1 MENFDSFALRHI
13 GLSQTDIDLL
23 LDQLGYKDLE
33 EFSKSVLP
41 KNIFIKEKLGL
52 SDAMPEEEA
61 LKVLKEISK
70 ENVVYRSF
78 IGQGYYGTVTPKVIL
93 RNVFENPG
101 WYTSY
106 TPYQAE
112 ISQGRLEALINF
124 QTMVGDLTGFEIA
137 NASLLDEAT
146 AAAESMTLAHR
157 VGKSKSQRFF
167 IDQNCFPQ
175 TISVVTA
182 RAKPIGIEVMVG
194 DPKQLTD
201 LKEET
206 YFGALLQYPGND
218 GAVID
223 FSQEIVSMHAQ
234 NGLVIMAT
242 DLLALTLLKSPG
254 EMGADIAIG
263 SSQRFGVPLGFG
275 GPHAAF
281 MATKEKY
288 KRSLPGRL
296 VGASIDEDGRTA
308 YRLALQ
314 TREQHIRR
322 EKATSNICTAQ
333 ALLAI
338 MAGFYAAYHGPAG
351 LKQIAQSVRSK
362 ATALAKGV
370 NELGYDLKSSSFF
383 DTVTIHTE
391 SETQEIFSTAQD
403 QLMNLRMLDANHISI
418 SLDETTTDQEIE
430 NITKLFKDLS
440 KKEKVVLS
448 FELPIDII
456 RSSEYL
462 THPVFHLY
470 RTETEML
477 RYIRKLC
484 DKDIALDRA
493 MIPLGS
499 CTMKLNATSEMIPVG
514 WEEFSNIHPYA
525 PYDQTAGYKILI
537 NDLEAKLSE
546 ITGYSAVSLQPNAG
560 SQGEYAGL
568 LAIDAFHRSNGDQQR
583 KICLIPESAHGTNP
597 ASAQMAGM
605 KVVPISCDK
614 KGNIDLEDLSEKAS
628 QHSNELA
635 AIMITYPSTHGVFET
650 TVTEVC
656 QIIHDHGGKV
666 YIDGANLNAMV
677 GLCKPGEFGGDVS
690 HLNLHKTF
698 CIPHGGGGPGVGPI
712 GVVKDLVSHLPS
724 DPLTYE
730 PSSKNV
736 GPVSATNFGSASIL
750 PISWMYIQ
758 MMGASGLR
766 KATQVAIL
774 SANYI
779 AQKLSPHFKIL
790 YTGKNGLIAHECII
804 DIRPLKELCGVE
816 VDDIAKRLIDFG
828 FHAPTMSFP
837 VPGTLMVEPTE
848 SESLAELDRF
858 IEAMICIRY
867 EITQVE
873 DGTYSIEE
881 SPLRN
886 APHCAEKVIS
896 DDWQQKYSRSVAA
909 YPVDLKGRNKYW
921 PPIGRVDNVYGDKN
935 LMCSCPSM
943 SDYQEES

>member
-1 MENFDSFALRHI
+1 MS
-13 GLSQTDIDLL
+13 
-23 LDQLGYKDLE
+23 
-33 EFSKSVLP
+33 
-41 KNIFIKEKLGL
+41 
-52 SDAMPEEEA
+52 EEEA
-61 LKVLKEISK
+61 LKALREISK
-70 ENVVYRSF
+70 ENTVYRSF

-182 RAKPIGIEVMVG
+182 RAKPIGIEVTVG
-194 DPKQLTD
+194 EPKQLND

-218 GAVID
+218 GAVND
-223 FSQEIVSMHAQ
+223 FSQEIVSMHGQ

-296 VGASIDEDGRTA
+296 VGASIDEGGRTA

-338 MAGFYAAYHGPAG
+338 MAGFYAAYHGPDG
-351 LKQIAQSVRSK
+351 LKQIAESVHSK
-362 ATALAKGV
+362 ATALAKGI
-370 NELGYDLKSSSFF
+370 NELGYDLRSSSFF

-403 QLMNLRMLDANHISI
+403 QLMNLRMMDANHISI

-430 NITKLFKDLS
+430 NIKKLFKELS
-440 KKEKVVLS
+440 KKAKGVSS

-499 CTMKLNATSEMIPVG
+499 CTMKLNATSEMVPVG

-525 PYDQTAGYKILI
+525 PHDQTAGYQILI

-614 KGNIDLEDLSEKAS
+614 KGNIDLKDLGEKAS
-628 QHSNELA
+628 KHSNELA

-656 QIIHDHGGKV
+656 KIIHGHGGKV

-712 GVVKDLVSHLPS
+712 GVVKDLAPHLPS
-724 DPLTYE
+724 DPLAYE
-730 PSSKNV
+730 PLSKNV

-766 KATQVAIL
+766 KATQIAIL

-779 AQKLSPHFKIL
+779 AQKLIPHFKIL
-790 YTGKNGLIAHECII
+790 YTGKNNLIAHECII

-837 VPGTLMVEPTE
+837 VPGTLMIEPTE
-848 SESLAELDRF
+848 SESLVELDRF
-858 IEAMICIRY
+858 IEAMITIRN
-867 EITQVE
+867 EIDQVIE
-873 DGTYSIEE
+873 GAYSIEE

-886 APHCAEKVIS
+886 APHSAEKVTS
-896 DDWQQKYSRSVAA
+896 DNWQHKYSRSVAA
-909 YPVDLKGRNKYW
+909 YPVDLKDRNKYW

-943 SDYQEES
+943 SDYQEEN

>member
-1 MENFDSFALRHI
+1 MNNLDSFALRHI
-13 GLSQTDIDLL
+13 GLSQTDIDHLL
-23 LDQLGYKDLE
+23 NQLGYDNLE
-33 EFSKSVLP
+33 DFSKSVLP
-41 KNIFIKEKLGL
+41 NNIFIDEKLEL
-52 SDAMPEEEA
+52 SDAMSEEEA
-61 LKVLKEISK
+61 LKALKEISK
-70 ENVVYRSF
+70 ENTVHRSF

-106 TPYQAE
+106 TPYQSE

-146 AAAESMTLAHR
+146 AAAESMTLANR
-157 VGKSKSQRFF
+157 VGQSKSQRFF

-182 RAKPIGIEVMVG
+182 RAKPIGIEVIVG
-194 DPKQLTD
+194 DPQQLNNLD
-201 LKEET
+201 KET

-223 FSQEIVSMHAQ
+223 FSKEIESVHEQ

-242 DLLALTLLKSPG
+242 DLLALALLKSPG

-281 MATKEKY
+281 MATKEKF

-296 VGASIDEDGRTA
+296 VGASIDESGRTA

-338 MAGFYAAYHGPAG
+338 MAGFYAAYHGPEG
-351 LKQIAQSVRSK
+351 LKQIAQSVHFR
-362 ATALAKGV
+362 AITLAKGI

-383 DTVTIHTE
+383 DTVTVRSKSH
-391 SETQEIFSTAQD
+391 TQEIFSTAQD
-403 QLMNLRMLDANHISI
+403 QLMNLRMLDENHLSI

-430 NITKLFKDLS
+430 NIIKLFKVLP
-440 KKEKVVLS
+440 KNEKIILS
-448 FELPIDII
+448 FGLPVNVQ
-456 RSSEYL
+456 RSSGYL

-499 CTMKLNATSEMIPVG
+499 CTMKLNATSEMIPIA

-525 PYDQTAGYKILI
+525 PHEQTAGYKILI
-537 NDLEAKLSE
+537 DDLETKLSE
-546 ITGYSAVSLQPNAG
+546 ITGYSAISLQPNAG

-597 ASAQMAGM
+597 ATAQMAGM

-614 KGNIDLEDLSEKAS
+614 N
-628 QHSNELA
+628 
-635 AIMITYPSTHGVFET
+635 
-650 TVTEVC
+650 
-656 QIIHDHGGKV
+656 
-666 YIDGANLNAMV
+666 
-677 GLCKPGEFGGDVS
+677 
-690 HLNLHKTF
+690 
-698 CIPHGGGGPGVGPI
+698 
-712 GVVKDLVSHLPS
+712 
-724 DPLTYE
+724 
-730 PSSKNV
+730 
-736 GPVSATNFGSASIL
+736 
-750 PISWMYIQ
+750 
-758 MMGASGLR
+758 
-766 KATQVAIL
+766 
-774 SANYI
+774 
-779 AQKLSPHFKIL
+779 
-790 YTGKNGLIAHECII
+790 
-804 DIRPLKELCGVE
+804 
-816 VDDIAKRLIDFG
+816 
-828 FHAPTMSFP
+828 
-837 VPGTLMVEPTE
+837 
-848 SESLAELDRF
+848 
-858 IEAMICIRY
+858 
-867 EITQVE
+867 
-873 DGTYSIEE
+873 
-881 SPLRN
+881 
-886 APHCAEKVIS
+886 
-896 DDWQQKYSRSVAA
+896 
-909 YPVDLKGRNKYW
+909 
-921 PPIGRVDNVYGDKN
+921 
-935 LMCSCPSM
+935 
-943 SDYQEES
+943 

>member
-13 GLSQTDIDLL
+13 GLNQTDIDLV

-41 KNIFIKEKLGL
+41 KNIFTEEKLGL
-52 SDAMPEEEA
+52 GDAMSEEEA
-61 LKVLKEISK
+61 LKALKEISK
-70 ENVVYRSF
+70 ENTVYRSF

-182 RAKPIGIEVMVG
+182 RAKPIDIEVTVG
-194 DPKQLTD
+194 DPKQLND

-218 GAVID
+218 GAVND
-223 FSQEIVSMHAQ
+223 FSQEIVSMHGQ

-296 VGASIDEDGRTA
+296 VGASIDEGGRTA

-362 ATALAKGV
+362 ATALAKGI
-370 NELGYDLKSSSFF
+370 NELGYDLRSSSFF
-383 DTVTIHTE
+383 DTVTIHTK

-403 QLMNLRMLDANHISI
+403 QLMNLRMMDANHISI

-430 NITKLFKDLS
+430 NIKKLFKELS
-440 KKEKVVLS
+440 KKAKGVSS

-525 PYDQTAGYKILI
+525 PHDQTAGYKILI

-568 LAIDAFHRSNGDQQR
+568 LAIDAFHRNNGDQQR

-614 KGNIDLEDLSEKAS
+614 KGNIDLKDLDEKAS
-628 QHSNELA
+628 KHSNELA

-656 QIIHDHGGKV
+656 KIIHGHGGKV

-712 GVVKDLVSHLPS
+712 GVVKDLAPHLPS
-724 DPLTYE
+724 DPLAYE
-730 PSSKNV
+730 PLSKNV

-766 KATQVAIL
+766 KATQIAIL

-779 AQKLSPHFKIL
+779 AQKLTPHFKIL
-790 YTGKNGLIAHECII
+790 YTGKNNLIAHECII

-837 VPGTLMVEPTE
+837 VPGTLMIEPTE
-848 SESLAELDRF
+848 SESLVELDRF
-858 IEAMICIRY
+858 IEAMITIRN
-867 EITQVE
+867 EIDQVIE
-873 DGTYSIEE
+873 GAYSIEE

-886 APHCAEKVIS
+886 APHSAEKVTS
-896 DDWQQKYSRSVAA
+896 DNWQHKYSRSVAA
-909 YPVDLKGRNKYW
+909 YPVDLKDRNKYW

-943 SDYQEES
+943 SDYQEEN

>member
-1 MENFDSFALRHI
+1 MENINSFALRHI
-13 GLSQTDIDLL
+13 GLSQADIENLL
-23 LDQLGYKDLE
+23 KQLGYKDLE
-33 EFSKSVLP
+33 DFSKSVLP
-41 KNIFIKEKLGL
+41 ENIFTEEKLGL
-52 SDAMPEEEA
+52 DDALSEEEA
-61 LKVLKEISK
+61 LKALKEISK
-70 ENVVYRSF
+70 KNIVYRSF

-157 VGKSKSQRFF
+157 VGKSKSQKFF

-175 TISVVTA
+175 TISVVTS
-182 RAKPIGIEVMVG
+182 RAKPIGIEVVIG
-194 DPKQLTD
+194 DPQKLIE

-223 FSQEIVSMHAQ
+223 FSRVIESIHNQ
-234 NGLVIMAT
+234 NGLAVMAT
-242 DLLALTLLKSPG
+242 DLLSLTILKSPG

-296 VGASIDEDGRTA
+296 VGASVDASGKTA

-338 MAGFYAAYHGPAG
+338 MAGFYAAYHGPEG
-351 LKQIAQSVRSK
+351 LKQIAQSVHSK
-362 ATALAKGV
+362 TNALATKI
-370 NELGYDLKSSSFF
+370 NELGYDLRSSVFF
-383 DTVTIHTE
+383 DTISIHTK
-391 SETQEIFSTAQD
+391 SQTQEIFSAAHD
-403 QLMNLRMLDANHISI
+403 QLMNIRMLDEDHISI
-418 SLDETTTDQEIE
+418 SLDETTTNQEVNKIV
-430 NITKLFKDLS
+430 KLFKPIER
-440 KKEKVVLS
+440 KEKVILS
-448 FELPIDII
+448 FDLPADLQ
-456 RSSEYL
+456 RSSKYL
-462 THPVFHLY
+462 THPVFHMY

-477 RYIRKLC
+477 RYIRKLS

-525 PYDQTAGYKILI
+525 PNDQTGGYKILI
-537 NDLEAKLSE
+537 EDLETQLSE
-546 ITGYSAVSLQPNAG
+546 ITGYSAISLQPNAG

-568 LAIDAFHRSNGDQQR
+568 LAIDAFHKKNGDHQR

-605 KVVPISCDK
+605 KVVAINCDK
-614 KGNIDLEDLSEKAS
+614 KGNIDLEDLKEKAEKYS
-628 QHSNELA
+628 TELA

-650 TVTEVC
+650 TVAEVC
-656 QIIHDHGGKV
+656 TIIHGHGGKV
-666 YIDGANLNAMV
+666 YIDGANFNAMV
-677 GLCKPGEFGGDVS
+677 GVCKPGSFGGDVS

-712 GVVKDLVSHLPS
+712 GVAKDLVPHLPT
-724 DPLTYE
+724 DPLVYE
-730 PSSKNV
+730 PSSNNV

-779 AQKLSPHFKIL
+779 AQKLSPYYKIL
-790 YTGKNGLIAHECII
+790 YTGKNGLIAHECIL

-837 VPGTLMVEPTE
+837 VPGTLMIEPTE

-858 IEAMICIRY
+858 IEAMICIRD
-867 EITQVE
+867 EIGKVE
-873 DGTYSIEE
+873 DGTYAIEE

-886 APHCAEKVIS
+886 APHCAETVTS
-896 DDWQQKYSRSVAA
+896 DDWEYKYSRSLAA

-921 PPIGRVDNVYGDKN
+921 PPVGRVDNVYGDKN

-943 SDYQEES
+943 SDYKEES

>member
-1 MENFDSFALRHI
+1 MGNYNNFAVRHI
-13 GLSQTDIDLL
+13 GLSQADIESL

-33 EFSKSVLP
+33 EFSRSVLP
-41 KNIFIKEKLGL
+41 ENIFLEQELDL
-52 SDAMPEEEA
+52 NDAMSEENA
-61 LKVLKEISK
+61 LKAIKEISK
-70 ENVVYRSF
+70 ANSVYRSF

-157 VGKSKSQRFF
+157 VGKSKSQKFF

-175 TISVVTA
+175 TISVVSA
-182 RAKPIGIEVMVG
+182 RAKPIGIEIVVD
-194 DPKQLTD
+194 DPKKLNDLTED
-201 LKEET
+201 M

-218 GAVID
+218 GAIVD
-223 FSQEIVSMHAQ
+223 FSQEIKSVHEN

-254 EMGADIAIG
+254 EIGADIAIG

-281 MATKEKY
+281 MATREQY

-296 VGASIDEDGRTA
+296 IGASIDADGRTA

-338 MAGFYAAYHGPAG
+338 MAGFYAAYHGPEG
-351 LKQIAQSVRSK
+351 LKKIAQSVNSK
-362 ATALAKGV
+362 AIALAKEV
-370 NELGYDLKSSSFF
+370 NQLGYKLRCSHFF
-383 DTVTIHTE
+383 DTVTIQT
-391 SETQEIFSTAQD
+391 ETQTKEIFLSAQK
-403 QLMNLRMLDANHISI
+403 QLMNIRMLDENHISI
-418 SLDETTTDQEIE
+418 SLDETTSDSEVQSIA
-430 NITKLFKDLS
+430 NLFKGITKTAEAASSYDLP
-440 KKEKVVLS
+440 KNIL
-448 FELPIDII
+448 
-456 RSSEYL
+456 RSTEYL

-525 PYDQTAGYKILI
+525 PQDQVSGYQTLI
-537 NDLEAKLSE
+537 EDLEAKLSE
-546 ITGYSAVSLQPNAG
+546 ITGYAAVSLQPNAG

-568 LAIDAFHRSNGDQQR
+568 LAIDAFHKSNGDQHR

-614 KGNIDLEDLSEKAS
+614 KGNIDLEDLKEKAS
-628 QHSNELA
+628 QYSNELA

-656 QIIHDHGGKV
+656 NIIHDHGGKV

-677 GLCKPGEFGGDVS
+677 GLCKPGKFGGDVS

-712 GVVKDLVSHLPS
+712 GVVEDLAPHLPS
-724 DPLTYE
+724 DPMTYN
-730 PSSKNV
+730 PTSNNV

-766 KATQVAIL
+766 RATQVAIL

-779 AQKLSPHFKIL
+779 AKKLSSHYKIL
-790 YTGKNGLIAHECII
+790 YTGKNDLIAHECIL

-837 VPGTLMVEPTE
+837 VPGTLMIEPTE
-848 SESLAELDRF
+848 SESLAEIDRF
-858 IEAMICIRY
+858 IEGMICIRN
-867 EITQVE
+867 EIDELVE
-873 DGTYSIEE
+873 GSYSIED

-886 APHCAEKVIS
+886 APHCAETVTS
-896 DDWQQKYSRSVAA
+896 DNWQYKYSRSKAA

-943 SDYQEES
+943 SDYQEKN

>member
-1 MENFDSFALRHI
+1 MENYNNFAIRHI
-13 GLSQTDIDLL
+13 GLSQTDIESL

-33 EFSKSVLP
+33 EFSRSVLP
-41 KNIFIKEKLGL
+41 ENIFLEQELDL
-52 SDAMPEEEA
+52 NDAMSEENA
-61 LKVLKEISK
+61 LKAIKEISK
-70 ENVVYRSF
+70 ANSVYRSF

-157 VGKSKSQRFF
+157 VGKSKSQKFF

-175 TISVVTA
+175 TISVVSA
-182 RAKPIGIEVMVG
+182 RAKPIGIEIVVD
-194 DPKQLTD
+194 DPKKLNDLTED
-201 LKEET
+201 M

-218 GAVID
+218 GAIVD
-223 FSQEIVSMHAQ
+223 FSQEIKSVHEN

-254 EMGADIAIG
+254 EIGADIAIG

-281 MATKEKY
+281 MATREQY

-296 VGASIDEDGRTA
+296 IGASIDADGRTA

-338 MAGFYAAYHGPAG
+338 MAGFYAAYHGPEG
-351 LKQIAQSVRSK
+351 LKKIAQSVNSK
-362 ATALAKGV
+362 AIALAKEV
-370 NELGYDLKSSSFF
+370 NQLGYKLRCSHFF
-383 DTVTIHTE
+383 DTVTIQT
-391 SETQEIFSTAQD
+391 ETQTKEIFLSAQK
-403 QLMNLRMLDANHISI
+403 QLINIRMLDENHISI
-418 SLDETTTDQEIE
+418 SLDETTSDSEVQSIA
-430 NITKLFKDLS
+430 NLFKGITKTAEAASSYDLP
-440 KKEKVVLS
+440 KNIL
-448 FELPIDII
+448 
-456 RSSEYL
+456 RSTEYL

-525 PYDQTAGYKILI
+525 PQDQVSGYQTLI
-537 NDLEAKLSE
+537 DDLEAKLSE
-546 ITGYSAVSLQPNAG
+546 ITGYAAVSLQPNAG

-568 LAIDAFHRSNGDQQR
+568 LAIDAFHKSNGDQHR

-614 KGNIDLEDLSEKAS
+614 KGNIDLEDLKEKAS
-628 QHSNELA
+628 QYSNELA

-656 QIIHDHGGKV
+656 NIIHDHGGKV

-677 GLCKPGEFGGDVS
+677 GLCKPGKFGGDVS

-712 GVVKDLVSHLPS
+712 GVVEDLALHLPS
-724 DPLTYE
+724 DPMTYN
-730 PSSKNV
+730 PTSNNV

-779 AQKLSPHFKIL
+779 AKKLSSHYKIL
-790 YTGKNGLIAHECII
+790 YTGKNDLIAHECIL

-837 VPGTLMVEPTE
+837 VPGTLMIEPTE
-848 SESLAELDRF
+848 SESLAEIDRF
-858 IEAMICIRY
+858 IEAMICIRN
-867 EITQVE
+867 EIDELV
-873 DGTYSIEE
+873 DGSYSIED

-886 APHCAEKVIS
+886 APHCAETVTS
-896 DDWQQKYSRSVAA
+896 DNWQYKYSRSKAA
-909 YPVDLKGRNKYW
+909 YPVDLKGRNKFW

-943 SDYQEES
+943 SDYQEKN

>member
-1 MENFDSFALRHI
+1 MENFNSFALRHI
-13 GLSQTDIDLL
+13 GLSQVDIESL

-41 KNIFIKEKLGL
+41 ENIFIDQKLEL
-52 SDAMPEEEA
+52 NDAMSEEDA
-61 LKVLKEISK
+61 LKAIKEISK
-70 ENVVYRSF
+70 ANSVYRSF
-78 IGQGYYGTVTPKVIL
+78 IGQGYYGTITPKVIL

-157 VGKSKSQRFF
+157 VGKSKSQKFF

-182 RAKPIGIEVMVG
+182 RAKPIGIEVIVG
-194 DPKQLTD
+194 DPQKLIDLT
-201 LKEET
+201 EET

-218 GAVID
+218 GAITD
-223 FSQEIVSMHAQ
+223 FSQEIKSIHEN

-242 DLLALTLLKSPG
+242 DLLALTMLKSPG
-254 EMGADIAIG
+254 ELGADIAIG

-281 MATKEKY
+281 MATKEQY

-296 VGASIDEDGRTA
+296 IGASIDADGRTA

-338 MAGFYAAYHGPAG
+338 MAGFYAAYHGPEG
-351 LKQIAQSVRSK
+351 LKQIAQSVHLK
-362 ATALAKGV
+362 AIALAKEI
-370 NELGYDLKSSSFF
+370 NELGYALRSSNFF
-383 DTVTIHTE
+383 DTVTVHTKSQTKE
-391 SETQEIFSTAQD
+391 VFSAAQK
-403 QLMNLRMLDANHISI
+403 QLMNIRMLDENHISI
-418 SLDETTTDQEIE
+418 SLDETTSDLEVQSIA
-430 NITKLFKDLS
+430 KLFKGIA
-440 KKEKVVLS
+440 KKEKAVS
-448 FELPIDII
+448 SYDLPNNIL

-525 PYDQTAGYKILI
+525 PQDQVAGYKILI
-537 NDLEAKLSE
+537 KDLEAKLSE
-546 ITGYSAVSLQPNAG
+546 ITGYAAVSLQPNAG

-614 KGNIDLEDLSEKAS
+614 KGNIDLEDLKEKATH
-628 QHSNELA
+628 HSNELA

-650 TVTEVC
+650 TVSEVC
-656 QIIHDHGGKV
+656 KIIHDHGGKV

-712 GVVKDLVSHLPS
+712 GVVEDLAPHLPS
-724 DPLTYE
+724 DPLTYKQT
-730 PSSKNV
+730 SKNV
-736 GPVSATNFGSASIL
+736 GPVAATNFGSASIL

-779 AQKLSPHFKIL
+779 AQKLSSHYKIL
-790 YTGKNGLIAHECII
+790 YTGKNGLIAHECIL

-837 VPGTLMVEPTE
+837 VPGTLMIEPTE
-848 SESLAELDRF
+848 SESLVELDRF
-858 IEAMICIRY
+858 IEAMISIRN
-867 EITQVE
+867 EINQIE
-873 DGTYSIEE
+873 EGTYSIED

-886 APHCAEKVIS
+886 APHCAEKVTS
-896 DDWQQKYSRSVAA
+896 DNWQYKYSRSIAA
-909 YPVDLKGRNKYW
+909 YPAELKGRNKYW

-943 SDYQEES
+943 SDYQEEN

>member
-1 MENFDSFALRHI
+1 MENYNNFAVRHI
-13 GLSQTDIDLL
+13 GLSQADIESL

-33 EFSKSVLP
+33 EFSRSVLP
-41 KNIFIKEKLGL
+41 ENIFLEQELDL
-52 SDAMPEEEA
+52 NDAMSEENA
-61 LKVLKEISK
+61 LKAIKEISK
-70 ENVVYRSF
+70 ANSVYRSF

-157 VGKSKSQRFF
+157 VGKSKSQKFF

-175 TISVVTA
+175 TISVVSA
-182 RAKPIGIEVMVG
+182 RAKPIGIEIVVD
-194 DPKQLTD
+194 DPKKLNDLTED
-201 LKEET
+201 M

-218 GAVID
+218 GAIVD
-223 FSQEIVSMHAQ
+223 FSQEIKSVHEN

-254 EMGADIAIG
+254 EIGADIAIG

-281 MATKEKY
+281 MATREQY

-296 VGASIDEDGRTA
+296 IGASIDADGRTA

-338 MAGFYAAYHGPAG
+338 MAGFYAAYHGPEG
-351 LKQIAQSVRSK
+351 LKKIAQSVNSK
-362 ATALAKGV
+362 AIALAKEV
-370 NELGYDLKSSSFF
+370 NQLGYKLRCSHFF
-383 DTVTIHTE
+383 DTVTIQT
-391 SETQEIFSTAQD
+391 ETQTKEIFLSAQK
-403 QLMNLRMLDANHISI
+403 QLMNIRMLDENHISI
-418 SLDETTTDQEIE
+418 SLDETTSDSEVQSIA
-430 NITKLFKDLS
+430 NLFKGITKTAEAASSYDLP
-440 KKEKVVLS
+440 KNIL
-448 FELPIDII
+448 
-456 RSSEYL
+456 RSTEYL

-525 PYDQTAGYKILI
+525 PQDQVSGYQTLI
-537 NDLEAKLSE
+537 DDLEAKLSE
-546 ITGYSAVSLQPNAG
+546 ITGYAAVSLQPNAG

-568 LAIDAFHRSNGDQQR
+568 LAIDAFHKSNGDQHR

-614 KGNIDLEDLSEKAS
+614 KGNIDLEDLKEKAS
-628 QHSNELA
+628 QYSNELA

-656 QIIHDHGGKV
+656 NIIHDHGGKV

-677 GLCKPGEFGGDVS
+677 GLCKPGKFGGDVS

-712 GVVKDLVSHLPS
+712 GVVEDLAPHLPS
-724 DPLTYE
+724 DPMTYN
-730 PSSKNV
+730 PTSNNV

-779 AQKLSPHFKIL
+779 AKKLSSYYKIL
-790 YTGKNGLIAHECII
+790 YTGKNDLIAHECIL

-837 VPGTLMVEPTE
+837 VPGTLMIEPTE
-848 SESLAELDRF
+848 SESLAEIDRF
-858 IEAMICIRY
+858 IEAMICIRN
-867 EITQVE
+867 EIDELV
-873 DGTYSIEE
+873 DGSYSIED

-886 APHCAEKVIS
+886 APHCAETVTS
-896 DDWQQKYSRSVAA
+896 DNWQYKYSRSKAA
-909 YPVDLKGRNKYW
+909 YPVDLKGRNKFW

-943 SDYQEES
+943 SDYQEKN

>member
-1 MENFDSFALRHI
+1 MENYNNFAVRHI
-13 GLSQTDIDLL
+13 GLSQADIESL

-33 EFSKSVLP
+33 EFSRSVLP
-41 KNIFIKEKLGL
+41 ENIFLEQELDL
-52 SDAMPEEEA
+52 NDAMSEENA
-61 LKVLKEISK
+61 LKSIKEISK
-70 ENVVYRSF
+70 ANSVYRSF

-157 VGKSKSQRFF
+157 VGKSKSQKFF

-175 TISVVTA
+175 TISVVSA
-182 RAKPIGIEVMVG
+182 RAKPIGIEIVVD
-194 DPKQLTD
+194 DPKKLND
-201 LKEET
+201 LKEDM

-218 GAVID
+218 GAIID
-223 FSQEIVSMHAQ
+223 FSQEIKSVHEN

-254 EMGADIAIG
+254 EIGADIAIG

-281 MATKEKY
+281 MATREQY

-296 VGASIDEDGRTA
+296 IGASIDADGRTA

-338 MAGFYAAYHGPAG
+338 MAGFYAAYHGPEG
-351 LKQIAQSVRSK
+351 LKKIAQSVNSK
-362 ATALAKGV
+362 AIALAKEV
-370 NELGYDLKSSSFF
+370 NQLGYKLRCSHFF
-383 DTVTIHTE
+383 DTVTIQT
-391 SETQEIFSTAQD
+391 ETQTKEIFLSAQK
-403 QLMNLRMLDANHISI
+403 QLMNIRMLDENHISI
-418 SLDETTTDQEIE
+418 SLDETTSDSEVQSIA
-430 NITKLFKDLS
+430 NLFKGITKTAEAASSYDLP
-440 KKEKVVLS
+440 KNIL
-448 FELPIDII
+448 
-456 RSSEYL
+456 RSTEYL

-525 PYDQTAGYKILI
+525 PQDQVSGYQTLI
-537 NDLEAKLSE
+537 DDLEAKLSE
-546 ITGYSAVSLQPNAG
+546 ITGYAAVSLQPNAG

-568 LAIDAFHRSNGDQQR
+568 LAIDAFHKSNGDQHR

-614 KGNIDLEDLSEKAS
+614 KGNIDLEDLKEKAS
-628 QHSNELA
+628 QYSNELA

-656 QIIHDHGGKV
+656 NIIHDHGGKV

-677 GLCKPGEFGGDVS
+677 GLCKPGKFGGDVS

-712 GVVKDLVSHLPS
+712 GVVEDLAPHLPS
-724 DPLTYE
+724 DPMTYN
-730 PSSKNV
+730 PTSNNV

-779 AQKLSPHFKIL
+779 AKKLSSHYKIL
-790 YTGKNGLIAHECII
+790 YTGKNDLIAHECIL

-837 VPGTLMVEPTE
+837 VPGTLMIEPTE
-848 SESLAELDRF
+848 SESLAEIDRF
-858 IEAMICIRY
+858 IEAMICIRN
-867 EITQVE
+867 EIDELV
-873 DGTYSIEE
+873 DGSYSIED

-886 APHCAEKVIS
+886 APHCAETVTS
-896 DDWQQKYSRSVAA
+896 DNWQYKYSRSKAA
-909 YPVDLKGRNKYW
+909 YPVDLKGRNKFW

-943 SDYQEES
+943 SDYQEKN

>member
-1 MENFDSFALRHI
+1 MENFNSFALRHI
-13 GLSQTDIDLL
+13 GLSQADIESL

-41 KNIFIKEKLGL
+41 ENIFIDQKLEL
-52 SDAMPEEEA
+52 NDAMSEEDA
-61 LKVLKEISK
+61 LKAIKEISK
-70 ENVVYRSF
+70 ANSVYRSF
-78 IGQGYYGTVTPKVIL
+78 IGQGYYGTITPKVIL

-146 AAAESMTLAHR
+146 AAAESMTLAR
-157 VGKSKSQRFF
+157 RIGKSKSQKFF
-167 IDQNCFPQ
+167 VDQNCFPQ

-182 RAKPIGIEVMVG
+182 RAKPIGIEVIVD
-194 DPKQLTD
+194 DPQKLTD

-218 GAVID
+218 GAITD
-223 FSQEIVSMHAQ
+223 FSQEIKNVHDH

-254 EMGADIAIG
+254 ELGADIAIG

-281 MATKEKY
+281 IATKEQY

-296 VGASIDEDGRTA
+296 IGASIDADGRVA

-338 MAGFYAAYHGPAG
+338 MAGFYAAYHGPEG
-351 LKQIAQSVRSK
+351 LKQIAQSVHTK
-362 ATALAKGV
+362 AIALAKEV
-370 NELGYDLKSSSFF
+370 NEVGYALKSSNFF

-391 SETQEIFSTAQD
+391 SKTKEVFSTAQ
-403 QLMNLRMLDANHISI
+403 QQMMNIRMLDENYISI
-418 SLDETTTDQEIE
+418 SLDETTSDQEVQS
-430 NITKLFKDLS
+430 ITKLFKDIA
-440 KKEKVVLS
+440 KKDEVVS
-448 FELPIDII
+448 SYDLPSDIL
-456 RSSEYL
+456 RSSKYL

-499 CTMKLNATSEMIPVG
+499 CTMKLNAASEMIPVG

-525 PYDQTAGYKILI
+525 PEDQVAGYKNLI
-537 NDLEAKLSE
+537 EDLEIKLSE
-546 ITGYSAVSLQPNAG
+546 ITGYAAVSLQPNAG

-605 KVVPISCDK
+605 RVVPISCDK
-614 KGNIDLEDLSEKAS
+614 KGNIDIENLKEKAVQYS
-628 QHSNELA
+628 EELA

-656 QIIHDHGGKV
+656 KIIHDHGGKV

-712 GVVKDLVSHLPS
+712 GVVEDLVPHLPS
-724 DPLTYE
+724 DPLTYKQT
-730 PSSKNV
+730 SNNV

-779 AQKLSPHFKIL
+779 AQKLSSHYKIL
-790 YTGKNGLIAHECII
+790 YTGKNGLIAHECIL

-816 VDDIAKRLIDFG
+816 VDDIAKRLIDYG

-837 VPGTLMVEPTE
+837 VPGTLMIEPTE
-848 SESLAELDRF
+848 SESLVELDRF
-858 IEAMICIRY
+858 IEAMISIRD
-867 EITQVE
+867 EINQVVE
-873 DGTYSIEE
+873 GTYSIED

-886 APHCAEKVIS
+886 APHCAEKVTS
-896 DDWQQKYSRSVAA
+896 DNWQYEYSRSMAA
-909 YPVDLKGRNKYW
+909 YPVELKGRNKYW

-943 SDYQEES
+943 SDYQEEN

>member
-13 GLSQTDIDLL
+13 GLNQTDIDLV

-41 KNIFIKEKLGL
+41 KNIFTEEKLGL
-52 SDAMPEEEA
+52 GDAMSEEEA
-61 LKVLKEISK
+61 LKALREISK
-70 ENVVYRSF
+70 ENTVYRSF

-182 RAKPIGIEVMVG
+182 RAKPIDIEVTVG
-194 DPKQLTD
+194 DPKQLND

-218 GAVID
+218 GAVND
-223 FSQEIVSMHAQ
+223 FSQEIVSMHGQ

-296 VGASIDEDGRTA
+296 VGASIDEGGRTA

-362 ATALAKGV
+362 ATALAKGI
-370 NELGYDLKSSSFF
+370 NELGYDLRSSSFF

-403 QLMNLRMLDANHISI
+403 QLMNLRMMDANHISI

-430 NITKLFKDLS
+430 NIKKLFKELS
-440 KKEKVVLS
+440 KKAKGVSS
-448 FELPIDII
+448 FELPIDIR

-525 PYDQTAGYKILI
+525 PHDQTAGYQILI

-614 KGNIDLEDLSEKAS
+614 KGNIDLKDLDEKAS
-628 QHSNELA
+628 KHSNELA

-656 QIIHDHGGKV
+656 KIIHGHGGKV

-712 GVVKDLVSHLPS
+712 GVVKDLAPHLPS
-724 DPLTYE
+724 DPLAYE
-730 PSSKNV
+730 PLSKNV

-766 KATQVAIL
+766 KATQIAIL

-779 AQKLSPHFKIL
+779 AQKLTPHFKIL
-790 YTGKNGLIAHECII
+790 YTGKNNLIAHECII

-837 VPGTLMVEPTE
+837 VPGTLMIEPTE
-848 SESLAELDRF
+848 SESLVELDRF
-858 IEAMICIRY
+858 IEAMITIRN
-867 EITQVE
+867 EIDQVIE
-873 DGTYSIEE
+873 GAYSIEE

-886 APHCAEKVIS
+886 APHSAEKVTS
-896 DDWQQKYSRSVAA
+896 DNWQHKYSRSVAA
-909 YPVDLKGRNKYW
+909 YPVDLKDRNKYW

-943 SDYQEES
+943 SDYQEEN

>member
-1 MENFDSFALRHI
+1 
-13 GLSQTDIDLL
+13 
-23 LDQLGYKDLE
+23 
-33 EFSKSVLP
+33 
-41 KNIFIKEKLGL
+41 
-52 SDAMPEEEA
+52 
-61 LKVLKEISK
+61 
-70 ENVVYRSF
+70 
-78 IGQGYYGTVTPKVIL
+78 
-93 RNVFENPG
+93 
-101 WYTSY
+101 
-106 TPYQAE
+106 
-112 ISQGRLEALINF
+112 
-124 QTMVGDLTGFEIA
+124 
-137 NASLLDEAT
+137 
-146 AAAESMTLAHR
+146 
-157 VGKSKSQRFF
+157 
-167 IDQNCFPQ
+167 
-175 TISVVTA
+175 
-182 RAKPIGIEVMVG
+182 
-194 DPKQLTD
+194 
-201 LKEET
+201 
-206 YFGALLQYPGND
+206 
-218 GAVID
+218 
-223 FSQEIVSMHAQ
+223 
-234 NGLVIMAT
+234 
-242 DLLALTLLKSPG
+242 
-254 EMGADIAIG
+254 
-263 SSQRFGVPLGFG
+263 
-275 GPHAAF
+275 
-281 MATKEKY
+281 
-288 KRSLPGRL
+288 
-296 VGASIDEDGRTA
+296 
-308 YRLALQ
+308 
-314 TREQHIRR
+314 
-322 EKATSNICTAQ
+322 
-333 ALLAI
+333 

-351 LKQIAQSVRSK
+351 LKQIAESVHSK
-362 ATALAKGV
+362 ATALAKGI
-370 NELGYDLKSSSFF
+370 NELGYDLRSSSFF

-403 QLMNLRMLDANHISI
+403 QLMNLRMMDANHISI

-430 NITKLFKDLS
+430 NIKKLFKELS
-440 KKEKVVLS
+440 KKAKGVSS

-525 PYDQTAGYKILI
+525 PHDQTAGYQILI

-614 KGNIDLEDLSEKAS
+614 KGNIDLKDLGEKAS
-628 QHSNELA
+628 KHSNELA

-656 QIIHDHGGKV
+656 KIIHGHGGKV

-712 GVVKDLVSHLPS
+712 GVVKDLAPHLPS
-724 DPLTYE
+724 DPLAYE
-730 PSSKNV
+730 PLSKNV

-766 KATQVAIL
+766 KATQIAIL

-779 AQKLSPHFKIL
+779 AQKLTPHFKIL
-790 YTGKNGLIAHECII
+790 YTGKNNLIAHECII

-837 VPGTLMVEPTE
+837 VPGTLMIEPTE
-848 SESLAELDRF
+848 SESLVELDRF
-858 IEAMICIRY
+858 IEAMITIRN
-867 EITQVE
+867 EIDQVIE
-873 DGTYSIEE
+873 GAYSIEE

-886 APHCAEKVIS
+886 APHSAEKVTS
-896 DDWQQKYSRSVAA
+896 DNWQHKYSRSVAA
-909 YPVDLKGRNKYW
+909 YPVDLKDRNKYW

-943 SDYQEES
+943 SDYQEEN

>member
-13 GLSQTDIDLL
+13 GLSQMDIDLL

-41 KNIFIKEKLGL
+41 KNIFTEEKLDLG
-52 SDAMPEEEA
+52 DAMSEEEA
-61 LKVLKEISK
+61 LKALKEISK
-70 ENVVYRSF
+70 ENTVYRSF

-182 RAKPIGIEVMVG
+182 RAKPIGIEVMIG
-194 DPKQLTD
+194 DPQQLND
-201 LKEET
+201 LKEDT

-223 FSQEIVSMHAQ
+223 FSQEIVSMHEQ

-338 MAGFYAAYHGPAG
+338 MASFYAAYHGPSG

-362 ATALAKGV
+362 AVALAKGI

-383 DTVTIHTE
+383 DTVTIYTE
-391 SETQEIFSTAQD
+391 SLTQEIFSTAQD
-403 QLMNLRMLDANHISI
+403 QLMNLRALDANHISI
-418 SLDETTTDQEIE
+418 SLDETTTRQEIK
-430 NITKLFKDLS
+430 NITKIFKDLS
-440 KKEKVVLS
+440 KKEKAVLS
-448 FELPIDII
+448 FELPINIV

-477 RYIRKLC
+477 RYIRKLG

-525 PYDQTAGYKILI
+525 PHDQTAGYKTLI
-537 NDLEAKLSE
+537 NDLETKLAE

-568 LAIDAFHRSNGDQQR
+568 LAIDAFHRSNGEQQR

-614 KGNIDLEDLSEKAS
+614 KGNIDLEDLGEKAS
-628 QHSNELA
+628 KHSDELA

-656 QIIHDHGGKV
+656 KIVHDHGGKV

-712 GVVKDLVSHLPS
+712 GVVKDLVPHLPS

-730 PSSKNV
+730 PSLKNV

-790 YTGKNGLIAHECII
+790 YTGKNNLIAHECII

-837 VPGTLMVEPTE
+837 VPGTLMIEPTE

-858 IEAMICIRY
+858 IEAMIYIRH

-873 DGTYSIEE
+873 GGTYSIEE

-886 APHCAEKVIS
+886 APHCAEKVS
-896 DDWQQKYSRSVAA
+896 GDNWQQKYSRSVAA
-909 YPVDLKGRNKYW
+909 YPVDLRGRNKYW

>member
-1 MENFDSFALRHI
+1 MENFNSFALRHI
-13 GLSQTDIDLL
+13 GLSQADIESL

-41 KNIFIKEKLGL
+41 ENIFIDQKLEL
-52 SDAMPEEEA
+52 NDAMSEEDA
-61 LKVLKEISK
+61 LKAIKEISK
-70 ENVVYRSF
+70 ANSVYRSF
-78 IGQGYYGTVTPKVIL
+78 IGQGYYGTITPKVIL

-157 VGKSKSQRFF
+157 VGKSKSQKFF

-194 DPKQLTD
+194 DPQKLIDLT
-201 LKEET
+201 EET

-218 GAVID
+218 GAITD
-223 FSQEIVSMHAQ
+223 FSQEIKSIHEN

-242 DLLALTLLKSPG
+242 DLLALTMLKSPG
-254 EMGADIAIG
+254 ELGADIAIG

-281 MATKEKY
+281 MATKEQY

-296 VGASIDEDGRTA
+296 IGASIDVDGRTA

-338 MAGFYAAYHGPAG
+338 MAGFYAAYHGPEG
-351 LKQIAQSVRSK
+351 LKQIAQSVHLK
-362 ATALAKGV
+362 AIALAKEI
-370 NELGYDLKSSSFF
+370 NELGYALRSSNFF
-383 DTVTIHTE
+383 DTVTVHTKSQTKE
-391 SETQEIFSTAQD
+391 VFSAAQK
-403 QLMNLRMLDANHISI
+403 QLMNIRMLDENHISI
-418 SLDETTTDQEIE
+418 SLDETTSDLEVQSIA
-430 NITKLFKDLS
+430 KLFKGIA
-440 KKEKVVLS
+440 KKEKAVSS
-448 FELPIDII
+448 FDLPNNIL

-525 PYDQTAGYKILI
+525 PQDQVAGYKILI
-537 NDLEAKLSE
+537 KNLEAKLSE
-546 ITGYSAVSLQPNAG
+546 ITGYAAVSLQPNAG

-614 KGNIDLEDLSEKAS
+614 KGNIDLEDLKEKATH
-628 QHSNELA
+628 HSNELA

-650 TVTEVC
+650 TVSEVC
-656 QIIHDHGGKV
+656 KIIHDHGGKV

-712 GVVKDLVSHLPS
+712 GVVEDLAPHLPS
-724 DPLTYE
+724 DPLTYKQT
-730 PSSKNV
+730 SKNV

-779 AQKLSPHFKIL
+779 AQKLSSHYKIL
-790 YTGKNGLIAHECII
+790 YTGKNGLIAHECIL

-837 VPGTLMVEPTE
+837 VPGTLMIEPTE
-848 SESLAELDRF
+848 SESLVELDRF
-858 IEAMICIRY
+858 IEAMISIRN
-867 EITQVE
+867 EINQIE
-873 DGTYSIEE
+873 EGTYSIED

-886 APHCAEKVIS
+886 APHCAEKVTS
-896 DDWQQKYSRSVAA
+896 DNWQYKYSRSIAA
-909 YPVDLKGRNKYW
+909 YPAELKGRNKYW

-943 SDYQEES
+943 SDYQEEN

>member
-13 GLSQTDIDLL
+13 GLSQTDIDLV
-23 LDQLGYKDLE
+23 LDQLGYNDLE

-41 KNIFIKEKLGL
+41 NNIFTEEKLGL
-52 SDAMPEEEA
+52 SDAMSEEEA
-61 LKVLKEISK
+61 LKALKEISK
-70 ENVVYRSF
+70 ENTVYRSF

-157 VGKSKSQRFF
+157 VGKSKSKIFF

-182 RAKPIGIEVMVG
+182 RAKPIGIEVTVG
-194 DPKQLTD
+194 DPQQLSD

-218 GAVID
+218 GAVRD
-223 FSQEIVSMHAQ
+223 FSQEIETMHEQ
-234 NGLVIMAT
+234 NGLVIMAA

-296 VGASIDEDGRTA
+296 VGASIDEGGKTA

-362 ATALAKGV
+362 ATALAKRI
-370 NELGYDLKSSSFF
+370 NEFGYDLKSSSFF

-462 THPVFHLY
+462 THSVFHLY

-525 PYDQTAGYKILI
+525 PHDQTAGYKILI

-614 KGNIDLEDLSEKAS
+614 KGNIDLGSLSEKAS
-628 QHSNELA
+628 KHSNELA

-656 QIIHDHGGKV
+656 KIIHDHGGKV

-712 GVVKDLVSHLPS
+712 GVVKDLAPHLPS

-730 PSSKNV
+730 SSSKNV

-837 VPGTLMVEPTE
+837 VPGTLMIEPTE
-848 SESLAELDRF
+848 SESLTELDRF
-858 IEAMICIRY
+858 IEAMICIRH
-867 EITQVE
+867 EISQVE
-873 DGTYSIEE
+873 DGAYSIEE

-886 APHCAEKVIS
+886 APHSAEKVTN
-896 DDWQQKYSRSVAA
+896 DNWQHKYSRSVAA
-909 YPVDLKGRNKYW
+909 YPVDLKDKNKYW

>member
-1 MENFDSFALRHI
+1 MENFNSFALRHI
-13 GLSQTDIDLL
+13 GLSQADIESLL
-23 LDQLGYKDLE
+23 EQLGYKDLE
-33 EFSKSVLP
+33 EFSRSVLP
-41 KNIFIKEKLGL
+41 ENIFIDQNLELN
-52 SDAMPEEEA
+52 DAMSEEDA
-61 LKVLKEISK
+61 LKAIKEISK
-70 ENVVYRSF
+70 ANSVYRSF

-157 VGKSKSQRFF
+157 VGKSKSQKFF
-167 IDQNCFPQ
+167 VDQNCFPQ

-182 RAKPIGIEVMVG
+182 RAKPIGIEVIVD
-194 DPKQLTD
+194 DPQKLTD

-218 GAVID
+218 GAITE
-223 FSQEIVSMHAQ
+223 FYQEIKSVHDH

-254 EMGADIAIG
+254 ELGADIAIG

-281 MATKEKY
+281 IATKEQY

-296 VGASIDEDGRTA
+296 IGASIDADGRVA

-338 MAGFYAAYHGPAG
+338 MAGFYAAYHGPEG
-351 LKQIAQSVRSK
+351 LKQIAQSVHTK
-362 ATALAKGV
+362 AIALAKEV
-370 NELGYDLKSSSFF
+370 NEVGYALKSSNFF

-391 SETQEIFSTAQD
+391 SKTKEVFSTAQ
-403 QLMNLRMLDANHISI
+403 QQMMNIRMLDENYISI
-418 SLDETTTDQEIE
+418 SLDETTSDQEVQS
-430 NITKLFKDLS
+430 ITKLFKDIA
-440 KKEKVVLS
+440 KKDKVVS
-448 FELPIDII
+448 SYGLPSDII
-456 RSSEYL
+456 RSSKYL

-499 CTMKLNATSEMIPVG
+499 CTMKLNAASEMIPVG
-514 WEEFSNIHPYA
+514 WEEFSNIHPYV
-525 PYDQTAGYKILI
+525 PEDQVAGYKTLI
-537 NDLEAKLSE
+537 EDLEIKLSE
-546 ITGYSAVSLQPNAG
+546 ITGYAAVSLQPNAG

-605 KVVPISCDK
+605 RVVPISCDK
-614 KGNIDLEDLSEKAS
+614 KGNIDIKNLKEKAAQYS
-628 QHSNELA
+628 EELA

-650 TVTEVC
+650 TVAEVC
-656 QIIHDHGGKV
+656 KIIHDHGGKV

-712 GVVKDLVSHLPS
+712 GVVEDLAPHLPS
-724 DPLTYE
+724 DPLTYKQT
-730 PSSKNV
+730 SKNV

-779 AQKLSPHFKIL
+779 AQKLSSHYKIL
-790 YTGKNGLIAHECII
+790 YTGKNGLIAHECIL

-816 VDDIAKRLIDFG
+816 VDDIAKRLMDYG

-837 VPGTLMVEPTE
+837 VPGTLMIEPTE
-848 SESLAELDRF
+848 SESLVELDRF
-858 IEAMICIRY
+858 IEAMISIRN
-867 EITQVE
+867 EINQVVE
-873 DGTYSIEE
+873 GTYSIED

-886 APHCAEKVIS
+886 APHCAEKVTS
-896 DDWQQKYSRSVAA
+896 DNWQYEYSRSMAA
-909 YPVDLKGRNKYW
+909 YPVELKGRNKYW

-943 SDYQEES
+943 SDYQEEN